1 VAGLRD
7 NRGPAI
13 FNSAARA
20 IYGETMP
27 QVIESMTRIIK
38 HPWVIRV
45 WRTEESL
52 QEHYDNSDIILML
65 DEQYADYPTK
75 IAQAVLEMPRVSAVE
90 VVDRIK
96 GDGVVVYKDW
106 P

>member
-1 VAGLRD
+1 M
-7 NRGPAI
+7 
-13 FNSAARA
+13 AR
-20 IYGETMP
+20 
-27 QVIESMTRIIK
+27 VIESMTRIVK

-45 WRTEESL
+45 WREESDL
-52 QEHYDNSDIILML
+52 QDRYDNSDIILML

-75 IAQAVLEMPRVSAVE
+75 IAEAVLEMPRVNAVE